1 MAANIKKFNPATL
14 FFKLWVLCIVV
25 FFVIV
30 GWGFKSKK
38 ALETPPPGQLGI
50 YGALILITVF
60 AGIIFFCL
68 GILFALFNN
77 YYLNEANRH
86 KNKFLLFIKFLF
98 WLALLPLALI
108 IASLKNR
115 KRKFRQK
122 ILPLLFFI
130 VILLPIWAS
139 VYFVFSLAA
148 TDLLGLNPMEQNI
161 VGTGSMYPTWPKGT
175 EGKSRLELTKEVV
188 STAGFLPYPNGLKI
202 GSQTIFGYKLDH
214 GDIITWEND
223 ATHDLTGRDGADPA
237 GLLKRLIGLPGDT
250 IELREGILYLNGQ
263 PQKEPYIAKPRST
276 FGENFLKEC
285 QVVTV
290 PENHIFAI
298 GDNRT
303 GSADSR
309 EIGFAPITDIKFVI
323 PFKKQVGNLDKNWHD
338 ATNDLEETVKIKLDK
353 EKYLELLNE
362 KRKEVG
368 AKQLKYQPKL
378 EKSAGKR
385 GEVILKYDDF
395 SFDATRSGYTMVKA
409 MNDSGYSNIVWGES
423 FDLGHYE
430 AEELIENQ
438 FEFPDS
444 KKFLLEK
451 NYQEFG
457 IAEVEGMLNGCP
469 TQILVQHF
477 AGYIPPNYDQAD
489 IESWEKSLNRLREIL
504 PSWEN
509 IRKSPHL
516 YQDHPDKSERIIQV
530 IQTRISRISA
540 IVTRMRANQWLTNE
554 EKRFT
559 EDDQGLYNEQEEL
572 AKQLNS
578 YNW

>member
-1 MAANIKKFNPATL
+1 
-14 FFKLWVLCIVV
+14 
-25 FFVIV
+25 
-30 GWGFKSKK
+30 
-38 ALETPPPGQLGI
+38 
-50 YGALILITVF
+50 
-60 AGIIFFCL
+60 
-68 GILFALFNN
+68 
-77 YYLNEANRH
+77 
-86 KNKFLLFIKFLF
+86 
-98 WLALLPLALI
+98 
-108 IASLKNR
+108 
-115 KRKFRQK
+115 
-122 ILPLLFFI
+122 
-130 VILLPIWAS
+130 
-139 VYFVFSLAA
+139 
-148 TDLLGLNPMEQNI
+148 
-161 VGTGSMYPTWPKGT
+161 
-175 EGKSRLELTKEVV
+175 
-188 STAGFLPYPNGLKI
+188 
-202 GSQTIFGYKLDH
+202 
-214 GDIITWEND
+214 
-223 ATHDLTGRDGADPA
+223 
-237 GLLKRLIGLPGDT
+237 
-250 IELREGILYLNGQ
+250 
-263 PQKEPYIAKPRST
+263 
-276 FGENFLKEC
+276 
-285 QVVTV
+285 
-290 PENHIFAI
+290 
-298 GDNRT
+298 
-303 GSADSR
+303 
-309 EIGFAPITDIKFVI
+309 
-323 PFKKQVGNLDKNWHD
+323 
-338 ATNDLEETVKIKLDK
+338 
-353 EKYLELLNE
+353 
-362 KRKEVG
+362 
-368 AKQLKYQPKL
+368 
-378 EKSAGKR
+378 
-385 GEVILKYDDF
+385 
-395 SFDATRSGYTMVKA
+395 MVKA